1 MQGCFGTGAADAV
14 HHILLPIHNDQL
26 LGQHGSFVDT
36 AGCHQHQQRLLLH
49 NHAEVATGAIA
60 PVPLMQH
67 LHRFDQVRPDGVESL
82 HVCNPLVF
90 YTGDR
95 RLASVTLP
103 ASLRWTGESLE
114 LLDQRRLPHAV
125 EFLPLRHWREVA
137 EAIATMA
144 VRGAPAIGVAAAWG
158 VVLAAR
164 AGEDLDLAI
173 SVLRSSRPTAV
184 NLAWAL
190 DRMRACEAA
199 SDPVDAE
206 ALATL
211 AAAIQAEDRALT
223 QQLVDHGVGLLPPG
237 CRVLHHCHTGAI
249 ATAGV
254 GTALGVISA
263 AHARG
268 ILRHAW
274 LDETRPRLQGAALS
288 AWELGC
294 LGVPCTVIVDGAS
307 GLLMRRGEVDAVLV
321 GCDRVAANGD
331 VANKVG
337 TYNLALVARAHGIPF
352 YVCAPG
358 SSIDCT
364 TADGDAITIE
374 ERPQEE
380 ITQFQGQPLAAPGA
394 IAWNPAFDIT
404 PAHLISALITE
415 SGVIRPPYRDALLE
429 LSQQRQ
435 L

>member
-1 MQGCFGTGAADAV
+1 M
-14 HHILLPIHNDQL
+14 
-26 LGQHGSFVDT
+26 
-36 AGCHQHQQRLLLH
+36 
-49 NHAEVATGAIA
+49 IA
-60 PVPLMQH
+60 S
-67 LHRFDQVRPDGVESL
+67 R
-82 HVCNPLVF
+82 
-90 YTGDR
+90 
-95 RLASVTLP
+95 
-103 ASLRWTGESLE
+103 
-114 LLDQRRLPHAV
+114 RRLPHAV

-137 EAIATMA
+137 EAIAKMA

-206 ALATL
+206 DLATL
-211 AAAIQAEDRALT
+211 AAVIQEEDRALT
-223 QQLVDHGVGLLPPG
+223 QQLVDHGVGLLTPG

-307 GLLMRRGEVDAVLV
+307 GLLMRRGEVDAVMV

-331 VANKVG
+331 VANKIG
-337 TYNLALVARAHGIPF
+337 TYNLALAARAHAIPF
-352 YVCAPG
+352 YVCAPS
-358 SSIDCT
+358 SSIDLAT
-364 TADGDAITIE
+364 PDGDAITIE
-374 ERPQEE
+374 ERDAEE
-380 ITQFQGQPLAAPGA
+380 IIHVRGVEVAAPGA
-394 IAWNPAFDIT
+394 QVWNPAFDIT
-404 PAHLISALITE
+404 PAHLVTGLITE
-415 SGVIRPPYRDALLE
+415 FGVLRSPYREALSALP
-429 LSQQRQ
+429 LPN
-435 L
+435 